1 MGFIQSHP
9 LYKDEYGLASE
20 IDFLSCVGLLSRH
33 IDKYLILPSK
43 RYLCNSSSNFSCNE
57 GFSCGKVKSYYFS
70 IKVAIT
76 VLPFK
81 TTQTNPVEIY
91 LNQKH
96 TKLQLP
102 ECGLKVK

>member
-1 MGFIQSHP
+1 MGFIQKHS
-9 LYKDEYGLASE
+9 LYKDEFGLAPE
-20 IDFLSCVGLLSRH
+20 IDFLCCAGLLSRH

-57 GFSCGKVKSYYFS
+57 GFSCGKVKGDYFS
-70 IKVAIT
+70 IKVTIT
-76 VLPFK
+76 VLLFK
-81 TTQTNPVEIY
+81 TTQTNPVEFY